1 MVAVPPCSATR
12 QPIYRNPHHPQ
23 VYERFLHSD
32 LNASGRGGAFPAN
45 GLGGVREHTIQDT
58 HVLQVRER
66 EGANNSNTSAP

>member
-1 MVAVPPCSATR
+1 M
-12 QPIYRNPHHPQ
+12 
-23 VYERFLHSD
+23 YERFLHSD

-45 GLGGVREHTIQDT
+45 GLGAVREHTIQDT